1 MPPATMFNTLFQIH
15 TITQG
20 ADDVVGRAVLTGT
33 VSAFCVWG
41 NFVENPP
48 SMLLLEQG
56 IEVKKTSTILIREFS
71 QGPTPRAVHER
82 DEIEVVGPAGHEYVG
97 LRFKVEAVVHMPT
110 HPRDRRRIIK
120 LIVTRYE
127 QGRVEQWI

>member
-1 MPPATMFNTLFQIH
+1 MPPATMFNTLFQVH

-20 ADDVVGRAVLTGT
+20 ADDDVGGAVLTGT

-41 NFVENPP
+41 SFVENTP

-56 IEVKKTSTILIREFS
+56 IEVKNTATIIIREFS
-71 QGPTPRAVHER
+71 QGPTPRAVYER
-82 DEIEVVGPAGHEYVG
+82 DEIEVVGPTGHEYMG
-97 LRFKVEAVVHMPT
+97 RRFKVEAVVHMPT

-120 LIVTRYE
+120 LVVSRHDT
-127 QGRVEQWI
+127 GRVEQWI

>member
-20 ADDVVGRAVLTGT
+20 NDDVVGGAVLTGT

-41 NFVENPP
+41 NLAENPP
-48 SMLLLEQG
+48 SMLLLQQG
-56 IEVKKTSTILIREFS
+56 IEVKNTATILIREFANS
-71 QGPTPRAVHER
+71 PDPRQVRER
-82 DEIEVVGPAGHEYVG
+82 DEIEVVGPAGHEYIG
-97 LRFKVEAVVHMPT
+97 RRFRVVSVVHMPT

-120 LIVTRYE
+120 LIAERYD
-127 QGRVEQWI
+127 QGRSEEWM